1 MKTIDAAE
9 FKEQCLELLDD
20 LDQEGLVVS
29 RRGKPVAR
37 LIPFEHQHAELI
49 GSLRHKVKI
58 RGDILSTGFDRD
70 GD

>member
-9 FKEQCLELLDD
+9 FKEQCLELLDN
-20 LDQEGLVVS
+20 LDQDGLVVS

-49 GSLRHKVKI
+49 DSLRHNVKI

>member
-1 MKTIDAAE
+1 MKTIDAAV
-9 FKEQCLELLDD
+9 FKEQCLELLDN

-58 RGDILSTGFDRD
+58 RGDILSTGFDLD